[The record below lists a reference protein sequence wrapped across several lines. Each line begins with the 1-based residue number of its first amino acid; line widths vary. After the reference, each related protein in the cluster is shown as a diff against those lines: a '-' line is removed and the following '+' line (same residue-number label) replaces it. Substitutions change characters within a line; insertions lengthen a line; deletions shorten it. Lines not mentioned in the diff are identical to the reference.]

1 MKRGEKK
8 KNLAKTNN
16 VITFPLWLRCDLQL
30 CGHEFKETQWKDP
43 ETFLAI
49 DKNLEDFFKDL
60 VLHRGAE
67 RDISLSQLS
76 VIH

>member
-1 MKRGEKK
+1 MKRGEK
-8 KNLAKTNN
+8 KNLAKTNT
-16 VITFPLWLRCDLQL
+16 VITFPLWPHCDLQL
-30 CGHEFKETQWKDP
+30 RGHEFKETQWKEP

-49 DKNLEDFFKDL
+49 DKNLEDFFKEL
-60 VLHRGAE
+60 ALHRGAE

>member
-1 MKRGEKK
+1 MKRGEK
-8 KNLAKTNN
+8 KNLAKTNT

-30 CGHEFKETQWKDP
+30 RGHEFKETQWKEP

-49 DKNLEDFFKDL
+49 DKNFEDLFNEL
-60 VLHRGAE
+60 ALHRGAE
-67 RDISLSQLS
+67 KDISLSQLS